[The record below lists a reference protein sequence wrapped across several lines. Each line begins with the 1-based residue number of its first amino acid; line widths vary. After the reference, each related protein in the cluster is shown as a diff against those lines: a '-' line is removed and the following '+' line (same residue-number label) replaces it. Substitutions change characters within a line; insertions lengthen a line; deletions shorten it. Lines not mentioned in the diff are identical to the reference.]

1 MEEIE
6 GDDEGATA
14 AAAVTSGLLQA
25 KEEVNGRRNER
36 PREPWKGMYVKSI
49 VYAGLDAIV
58 TCFSLISSISAA
70 HRSSAVDVL
79 VLGIANLVADAIS
92 MGFGDFVSS
101 STEKEV
107 SAEER
112 AVTKWDVINNIRPQ
126 KLELLHQYQSLGMGT
141 DDATTV
147 VNIFAKYKDILV
159 DEKMMAEK
167 GMVPPDESDKPWKN
181 GLVTFIAFVVFGSAP
196 LLSFIILIPF
206 TNSDTLKFVGACVLS
221 VLALGFLGIAKA
233 KIAGQNYVL
242 SASITIFNGAIAA
255 AAAYALGWILRNV
268 AGLED

>member
-6 GDDEGATA
+6 GDDEGAIA
-14 AAAVTSGLLQA
+14 RLLQA
-25 KEEVNGRRNER
+25 EGKVNGRRNER

-58 TCFSLISSISAA
+58 TCFSLISSISAS
-70 HRSSAVDVL
+70 HSSSAVNVL
-79 VLGIANLVADAIS
+79 VLGVANLVADAIS

-107 SAEER
+107 EAEER
-112 AVTKWDVINNIRPQ
+112 AVTKWDVTNNIRPQ
-126 KLELLHQYQSLGMGT
+126 KLELLYQYESLGM
-141 DDATTV
+141 DIV

-159 DEKMMAEK
+159 DEKTTA
-167 GMVPPDESDKPWKN
+167 GTDESEKPWKN
-181 GLVTFIAFVVFGSAP
+181 GLVTFLAFLVFGSAP

-233 KIAGQNYVL
+233 KIAGQNYVF
-242 SASITIFNGAIAA
+242 SASITILNGAIAA
-255 AAAYALGWILRNV
+255 AAAYTLGWILRNV

>member
-1 MEEIE
+1 MMRAPPP
-6 GDDEGATA
+6 GCYR
-14 AAAVTSGLLQA
+14 QRR
-25 KEEVNGRRNER
+25 EVNGRRNER

-49 VYAGLDAIV
+49 VYAGLDAII

-70 HRSSAVDVL
+70 QRSSAVDVL
-79 VLGIANLVADAIS
+79 VLGVANLVADAIS

-101 STEKEV
+101 GTEKEV
-107 SAEER
+107 VAEER
-112 AVTKWDVINNIRPQ
+112 AVTKWDVTNNIRPQ
-126 KLELLHQYQSLGMGT
+126 KLELLHQYQSLGMDI

-159 DEKMMAEK
+159 DEKMTAEL
-167 GMVPPDESDKPWKN
+167 DESEKPWKN
-181 GLVTFIAFVVFGSAP
+181 GLVTFLAFLVFGSAP

-233 KIAGQNYVL
+233 KIAGQNYVF
-242 SASITIFNGAIAA
+242 SASITILNGAIAA
-255 AAAYALGWILRNV
+255 AAAYTLGWILRNV